1 MRAFDIGSDIRFA
14 TRRHVEKVLVAEHG
28 GDFSVACWEA
38 GQISP
43 YHCHP
48 EAIEAY
54 YCVMGGGTM
63 RTPAGSI
70 SLAPGALVIHPLGEL
85 HEYEN
90 GSERSVLLR
99 VRYGEDV
106 GGYELARRGDPSW
119 RQPDR
124 DAAFFRL
131 HPPPSVIAPK

>member
-1 MRAFDIGSDIRFA
+1 MRRFDLEAETSFA
-14 TRRHVEKVLVAEHG
+14 IDRHVEKVLLIQDG
-28 GDFSVACWEA
+28 GDFSVACWEP

-54 YCVMGGGTM
+54 VCLTGGGTM
-63 RTPAGSI
+63 RTPSESIVMEPGS
-70 SLAPGALVIHPLGEL
+70 LVVHPLGEL

-90 GSERSVLLR
+90 GPERSVLLR

-106 GGYELARRGDPSW
+106 AGFELDWRGNPAW
-119 RQPDR
+119 RQR
-124 DAAFFRL
+124 DSDAEYFRL
-131 HPPPSVIAPK
+131 NPPSGQ